1 MDSESELFKEM
12 AKLDKEILKMIDKD
26 PDLAEVYSEEMGE
39 QPGDVVYL
47 PRSPTKEEWAL
58 ALKRS
63 KQGQN
68 GSE

>member
-1 MDSESELFKEM
+1 MDTESELFKEM
-12 AKLDKEILKMIDKD
+12 AKLDKQILEMIDKD

-47 PRSPTKEEWAL
+47 PRNPTKEEWDL

-63 KQGQN
+63 REEKL
-68 GSE
+68 E